1 MRCSPYADAAYLD
14 RTKKEDSEVDYTI
27 LPDNI
32 ETCKKRHHDDCIG
45 IQLSGTLA
53 EDFPVERLW
62 RADPADPCHLDEA

>member
-1 MRCSPYADAAYLD
+1 M
-14 RTKKEDSEVDYTI
+14 DYTI
-27 LPDNI
+27 LPDSI

-62 RADPADPCHLDEA
+62 RADPADPCHVDEA